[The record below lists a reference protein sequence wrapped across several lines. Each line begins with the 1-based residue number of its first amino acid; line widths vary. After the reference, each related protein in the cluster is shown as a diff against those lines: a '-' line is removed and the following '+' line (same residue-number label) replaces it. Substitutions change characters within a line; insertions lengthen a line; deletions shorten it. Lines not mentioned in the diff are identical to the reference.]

1 MNILLLEDDPLIAEL
16 VEIVLNGTIA
26 QAKVRH
32 VSGVEQ
38 AIRSWHQQPA
48 QLVICDQHL
57 PDGSGLELVKLIR
70 SHNKTIPI
78 VMISDYSDRRSVIRA
93 VQQGINEFIAKPF
106 DVNMLQQRLLP
117 ILQTLTQ
124 ASGDKNLVPTLDA
137 WLKTA
142 LNEPLRLPTE
152 LTPGA
157 VLPLLAKSEQLS
169 PQMLTQQWQAE
180 PLLSARLLKLAN
192 SASLKRS
199 GKPVNRLDE
208 AIAMLGVDM
217 TLRTAMALALDIT
230 GSLHNELLITQA
242 KYHQSMSEQIASTAQ
257 AMATSLG
264 LDGLSCYTA
273 GLLSRAGE
281 MAVLRTLQDFIA
293 LGGQLNES
301 QVSLQLAHWAPQY
314 GNKIKQ
320 QWGLPLPIREL
331 IGAIHQPPTH
341 ITQRVLLIM
350 HLAALKVAS
359 QLDTPKALRM
369 LRQSGLD
376 QTKWLTAA
384 SSSAE
389 ISVYALTDTPPSLTN
404 NLGSNS
410 VTTKS

>member
-1 MNILLLEDDPLIAEL
+1 MLLEDDPFIAEL
-16 VEIVLNGTIA
+16 VELVLSGTIA

-32 VSGVEQ
+32 ATGVAQ
-38 AIRSWHQQPA
+38 AISAWHQQPA

-70 SHNKTIPI
+70 NHNKSVPI
-78 VMISDYSDRRSVIRA
+78 VMISAHSDRRSVISA
-93 VQQGINEFIAKPF
+93 AQQGISEFIAKPF

-117 ILQTLTQ
+117 ILQTVTTVNC
-124 ASGDKNLVPTLDA
+124 DKALVSSLDT

-142 LNEPLRLPTE
+142 FADQIRLPAE
-152 LTPGA
+152 LAPDA

-169 PQMLTQQWQAE
+169 PQALTQQWQTE

-217 TLRTAMALALDIT
+217 ALRAAMALALDIT

-242 KYHQSMSEQIASTAQ
+242 KYHQGISEQIASTAR

-301 QVSLQLAHWAPQY
+301 QVSLQLAQWAPQY

-320 QWGLPLPIREL
+320 QWGLPLPMREL
-331 IGAIHQPPTH
+331 IGAIHMPPTH
-341 ITQRVLLIM
+341 ITQRILLVM

-376 QTKWLTAA
+376 QEKWLTSEPDAT
-384 SSSAE
+384 E
-389 ISVYALTDTPPSLTN
+389 VSVYTLTDTPASSSHTS
-404 NLGSNS
+404 GTNS
-410 VTTKS
+410 VTQKP

>member
-1 MNILLLEDDPLIAEL
+1 MDILLLEDDPFIAEL
-16 VEIVLNGTIA
+16 VELVLSGTIT

-32 VSGVEQ
+32 VSGVAQ
-38 AIRSWHQQPA
+38 ATAAWHQQPA
-48 QLVICDQHL
+48 KLVICDQHL

-70 SHNKTIPI
+70 RHNKTVPI
-78 VMISDYSDRRSVIRA
+78 VMISDHSNRESVISA
-93 VQQGINEFIAKPF
+93 AQQGISEFIAKPF

-117 ILQTLTQ
+117 ILQTITQ
-124 ASGDKNLVPTLDA
+124 VNCDKTLVPTLDT
-137 WLKTA
+137 WLKNA
-142 LNEPLRLPTE
+142 FAEQIRLPAE
-152 LTPGA
+152 LTPDK

-169 PQMLTQQWQAE
+169 PQALTQQWQTD

-217 TLRTAMALALDIT
+217 ALRAAMALALDIT
-230 GSLHNELLITQA
+230 GSLKNELLIAHA
-242 KYHQSMSEQIASTAQ
+242 KHHQDLSGHIASTAR

-281 MAVLRTLQDFIA
+281 MAVLRTLQDFIS
-293 LGGQLNES
+293 LGGQLNDS
-301 QVSLQLAHWAPQY
+301 QVTLQLSQWAPQY

-320 QWGLPLPIREL
+320 QWGLPLPMREL
-331 IGAIHQPPTH
+331 IGAIHMPPTH
-341 ITQRVLLIM
+341 TTQRILLIM

-359 QLDTPKALRM
+359 QLDTPKAQRM

-376 QTKWLTAA
+376 QKKWLTVAPDSTA
-384 SSSAE
+384 TS
-389 ISVYALTDTPPSLTN
+389 IYTLVDTPPSSPN
-404 NLGSNS
+404 ASA
-410 VTTKS
+410 TKKAKP